1 MFDVFIEP
9 TIAVGIIKKFIRE
22 LDHQEHKHGKPPELE
37 PEALGKAFA
46 HHGEKISEAL
56 RLNLHRGNGMRLQR
70 LHAGAAKALSDMQ
83 KLIDA
88 DLTHSASLKSS
99 GA

>member
-1 MFDVFIEP
+1 MFDVLIEP
-9 TIAVGIIKKFIRE
+9 TIAVGIIKRFIRE
-22 LDHQEHKHGKPPELE
+22 LDRQEHKHGKPPELD
-37 PEALGKAFA
+37 PEALGKVFA

-56 RLNLHRGNGMRLQR
+56 RLIHHSNGMRLQR
-70 LHAGAAKALSDMQ
+70 LQVGVTTALSDVQ

-88 DLTHSASLKSS
+88 DRTHSASLKAS

>member
-1 MFDVFIEP
+1 MFDVLIEP
-9 TIAVGIIKKFIRE
+9 AIAVGIIKKFMRE
-22 LDHQEHKHGKPPELE
+22 LDRQEHKHGKPPELD

-56 RLNLHRGNGMRLQR
+56 RLVHHSNGMRLQR
-70 LHAGAAKALSDMQ
+70 LQMGVTKALSDVQ

-88 DLTHSASLKSS
+88 DRTHSASLKAS